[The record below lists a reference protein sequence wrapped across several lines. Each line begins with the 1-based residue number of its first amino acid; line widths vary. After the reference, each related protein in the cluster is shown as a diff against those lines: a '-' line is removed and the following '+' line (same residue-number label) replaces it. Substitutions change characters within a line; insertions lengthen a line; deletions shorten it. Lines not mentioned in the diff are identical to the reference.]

1 MFVAAGAWRCNL
13 CGFDTGWG
21 QTPALRAGENI
32 LIFWNNDIL
41 RGNRSVYQLCF
52 ILVKMT

>member
-52 ILVKMT
+52 ILVTMT